1 MKTDKQIFQIFQA
14 QPQWVFLLAGQR
26 SPGECRFESITLK
39 AIESHCDGVLVPDA
53 ADEELTVVE
62 VQGYNDVG
70 IYERLVIEMAL
81 VQRQNGGRKV
91 QGIILFLD
99 ESLDPR
105 TEPWT
110 KVVRSISLRES
121 ISQVQQTDPHH
132 PLVAVFSPLLIE
144 SEEVLEREA
153 APCYN
158 WIQASDL
165 TETVRKT
172 LAEVFINWLEQR
184 LSHKGKR
191 EIEEMLVGQLPD
203 LRETQSGKDL
213 IAIGRAE
220 GKAEGKAEGL
230 LRLLEI
236 RFGEVPAALRE
247 GIQKIDSDEQ
257 IDSLYELAL
266 KVSKLDD
273 FKL

>member
-1 MKTDKQIFQIFQA
+1 
-14 QPQWVFLLAGQR
+14 VFLLAGQP
-26 SPGECRFESITLK
+26 SPGKCRFESIAIK
-39 AIESHCDGVLVPDA
+39 AIETHCDGVLVPDA

-62 VQGYNDVG
+62 IQGYNDAG

-81 VQRQNGGRKV
+81 VQKQNAGREV
-91 QGIILFLD
+91 QGMILFLD
-99 ESLDPR
+99 ESLDPK

-110 KVVRSISLRES
+110 RIVRSISLRES
-121 ISQVQQTDPHH
+121 ISQVQRTDPHH

-158 WIQASDL
+158 WIQSSELPEAA
-165 TETVRKT
+165 RKT
-172 LAEVFINWLEQR
+172 LAEVFISWLEQR
-184 LSHKGKR
+184 FSHKGKR
-191 EIEEMLVGQLPD
+191 EIEKMLVGQLPD

-236 RFGEVPAALRE
+236 RFGEVPGALRE
-247 GIQKIDSDEQ
+247 GIQKVDSDER

-266 KVSKLDD
+266 RITQLSD